1 MKKIRLFLFFSI
13 SVFILTITGCLNGVS
28 KDTSGI
34 IEENP
39 AVRFTPSLAI
49 KISNKYGDTAEL
61 ELCEIVMSKTSDMRS
76 PYKRFRLY
84 KNGNYEMSGFAGGEV
99 FYIGAFVDADKN
111 LEVTYGTDPIGGA
124 YSTTYDS
131 AARSRVEISYDR
143 PTVVE
148 LKLLRPITGR
158 TPAHNTLG
166 TGTKPFFSW
175 ERPAGITSFQIS
187 VYDSP
192 SFIEYTKYQPEEVD
206 LINENALLYWRA
218 LSYSNSM
225 TYADITYNKDVET
238 FKAIPLAA
246 DSKHRWSL
254 LGFDAHNEVW
264 AYAPGTSFLP

>member
-1 MKKIRLFLFFSI
+1 MKKIRLFLFFAI
-13 SVFILTITGCLNGVS
+13 SFLIMTITGCLGTVSGVKES
-28 KDTSGI
+28 I
-34 IEENP
+34 PENP

-49 KISNKYGDTAEL
+49 KVSNKYGDTAEL

-84 KNGNYEMSGFAGGEV
+84 KNGNYQMSGFSGGEI
-99 FYIGAFVDADKN
+99 FYIGAFVDIDKN

-131 AARSRVEISYDR
+131 AARSRVEISCDR

-158 TPAHNTLG
+158 TPSHNTLG
-166 TGTKPFFSW
+166 AGTKPSFSW
-175 ERPAGITSFQIS
+175 NRPDGITSFQIS

-206 LINENALLYWRA
+206 IVKENALLYWRA
-218 LSYSNSM
+218 LSYSNALN
-225 TYADITYNKDVET
+225 YGEITYNKDVET
-238 FKAIPLAA
+238 FKSIPLSA
-246 DSKHRWSL
+246 DAKHRWSL

-264 AYAPGTSFLP
+264 AYAPGISFLP